1 MNPRVKEVIPLPNY
15 QLQLIFTNEEKKIYD
30 CSPLLDFGIFQEL
43 KNKRRGSKSGN
54 TLVKKFPVL
63 RFVLCNVCQL
73 FALWAN

>member
-43 KNKRRGSKSGN
+43 KNKQYLALRD
-54 TLVKKFPVL
+54 LVWFDMG
-63 RFVLCNVCQL
+63 
-73 FALWAN
+73 A